1 MSWTNSVTTSS
12 NLTLPNGR
20 KSLRHRYLY
29 TTFVNFS
36 RGCQSGEPIYGL
48 PLPYSPAGIHIPTSP
63 YRLGLKMTNQNRD
76 RPLRARLKIGLCVL
90 SSILSLTM
98 EYINTLKFHKAG
110 NRKIFVTLQGSNF
123 VIYSQKPQGKNF
135 LAHCYLSVYS
145 VFLFC
150 TLRKNKKIL

>member
-1 MSWTNSVTTSS
+1 MHLLSIIVLKCRDWQMLFCAPAQGCRLPLQSS
-12 NLTLPNGR
+12 
-20 KSLRHRYLY
+20 SLR
-29 TTFVNFS
+29 
-36 RGCQSGEPIYGL
+36 P
-48 PLPYSPAGIHIPTSP
+48 GIHLPTSP
-63 YRLGLKMTNQNRD
+63 YRLGLKMTNQNWK
-76 RPLRARLKIGLCVL
+76 RPLRASLKMVLCVL

-123 VIYSQKPQGKNF
+123 VIYSQKPQLKNC
-135 LAHCYLSVYS
+135 LTHCYLSVCS